1 MVVEPVLE
9 NAGPKGRLPGAVA
22 IRVSPSSLSDDTIA
36 GPVRNPGLPNA
47 WPSDIGNGGAD
58 VTVDLAECGREG
70 PDLLFKDNSPKLTE
84 KFTM

>member
-22 IRVSPSSLSDDTIA
+22 IRVNPSTLSDDTIA
-36 GPVRNPGLPNA
+36 GPVRNPGLPYA

-58 VTVDLAECGREG
+58 VTVDLAECG
-70 PDLLFKDNSPKLTE
+70 PDLLFNDNSPKLTE